1 MTGITIALLLFAG
14 MLLLMALRVPIAMA
28 MMVPGVIGYV
38 ALSGWPSLLNALK
51 GLAYARLAN
60 YDLTVIPLFLLM
72 GAFASQGGLS
82 RSLFQAGN
90 AVIGHLKG
98 GLAMAA
104 VLACAAFGSICGS
117 SIATAATMTKVA
129 LPEMRAMN
137 YSGKLATGALAA
149 GGTLGIM
156 IPPSVIL
163 ILYAILAEQNIAKLF
178 AAAVI
183 PGLIATAGYC
193 IAIAVYVRL
202 HPTEGPATRRHTWP
216 ELLTALKN
224 VWAVAAV
231 FLLVFGGIYTGWF
244 TPTEAAAV
252 GAAATFVVAIARGE
266 LDLAGIKACF
276 YDTAMTSGM
285 IFMLFLGA
293 DILNSALA
301 LSQFPAA
308 LAGAVENSGLP
319 PVAVVAGILIFY
331 VVLGC
336 VMDEISMILLTLPI
350 FLPTVAGLDL
360 FGLGPSEKII
370 WFGILILMVVEIGLI
385 MPPVGLNVYVING
398 LARDIPIA
406 DTYRG
411 VMPFVAS
418 DFIRTALLL
427 AFPSLSL
434 WLVRILVP

>member
-1 MTGITIALLLFAG
+1 MTGVTIALVLFAG

-38 ALSGWPSLLNALK
+38 AISGWPSLLNALK

-90 AVIGHLKG
+90 AVIGHLRG

-129 LPEMRAMN
+129 LPEMRAMK
-137 YSGKLATGALAA
+137 YSGRLATGTLAA

-163 ILYAILAEQNIAKLF
+163 VLYAILAEQNIAKLF
-178 AAAVI
+178 AAALI
-183 PGLIATAGYC
+183 PGLIATVGYC
-193 IAIAVYVRL
+193 IAIAVYVRF
-202 HPTEGPATRRHTWP
+202 HPAEGPASRRRTWP
-216 ELLTALKN
+216 ELLVALKN

-231 FLLVFGGIYTGWF
+231 FLVVFGGIYTGWF

-252 GAAATFVVAIARGE
+252 GAAATFVVAMARGE
-266 LDLAGIKACF
+266 LDLAGIKTCF

-293 DILNSALA
+293 DILNSTLA

-308 LAGAVENSGLP
+308 LSGIVQNSGLP
-319 PVAVVAGILIFY
+319 PLAVIAGILVFY

-360 FGLGPSEKII
+360 FGLNPTDKII

-398 LARDIPIA
+398 LARDIPIR
-406 DTYRG
+406 DTYIG
-411 VMPFVAS
+411 VMPFLAS

-427 AFPSLSL
+427 AFPALSL
-434 WLVRILVP
+434 WLVKVLVP

>member
-1 MTGITIALLLFAG
+1 VSGVTIALLLFGG
-14 MLLLMALRVPIAMA
+14 MLLLMAIRVPIAMA

-38 ALSGWPSLLNALK
+38 AIAGWPSLLNAMK
-51 GLAYARLAN
+51 GLAFARLAN

-82 RSLFQAGN
+82 RSLFLAAN
-90 AVIGHLKG
+90 AVIGHLRG

-117 SIATAATMTKVA
+117 SIATAATMAKVA
-129 LPEMRAMN
+129 LPEMRAMK
-137 YSGKLATGALAA
+137 YSGRLSTGALAA

-163 ILYAILAEQNIAKLF
+163 VLYAILAEQNIAKLF
-178 AAAVI
+178 AAALI
-183 PGLIATAGYC
+183 PGLIATVGYC
-193 IAIAVYVRL
+193 IAIAVYVRFR
-202 HPTEGPATRRHTWP
+202 PQEGPASERRSKAQ
-216 ELLTALKN
+216 LVAALKD
-224 VWAVAAV
+224 VWPVAAV

-244 TPTEAAAV
+244 TPTEAAAI
-252 GAAATFVVAIARGE
+252 GAAATFVVAILRGE
-266 LDLAGIKACF
+266 LDLAGIKDCF

-293 DILNSALA
+293 DILNSTLA

-308 LAGAVENSGLP
+308 LAGVVENSGLP
-319 PVAVVAGILIFY
+319 PLAVIAGILVFY

-350 FLPTVAGLDL
+350 FLPTVAGLEL
-360 FGLGPSEKII
+360 FGLNPTDKII
-370 WFGILILMVVEIGLI
+370 WFGILVLMVVEIGLI

-398 LARDIPIA
+398 LARDIPIRE
-406 DTYRG
+406 TYAG
-411 VMPFVAS
+411 VMPFIAS

-427 AFPSLSL
+427 AFPALSL
-434 WLVRILVP
+434 WLVKILVP

>member
-1 MTGITIALLLFAG
+1 MSGVTIALLLFG
-14 MLLLMALRVPIAMA
+14 SMLLLMAIRVPIAMA

-38 ALSGWPSLLNALK
+38 AISGWPSLLSALK
-51 GLAYARLAN
+51 GLAFARLAN

-82 RSLFQAGN
+82 RSLFLAGN
-90 AVIGHLKG
+90 AVIGHLRG

-117 SIATAATMTKVA
+117 SIATAATMAKVA
-129 LPEMRAMN
+129 LPEMRAMK
-137 YSGKLATGALAA
+137 YSGRLATGSLAA

-163 ILYAILAEQNIAKLF
+163 VLYAILAEQNIAKLF

-183 PGLIATAGYC
+183 PGLIATVGYC
-193 IAIAVYVRL
+193 IAIAVYVRFR
-202 HPTEGPATRRHTWP
+202 PEEGPASPRRTRG
-216 ELLTALKN
+216 ELLLALKN
-224 VWAVAAV
+224 VWPVAGV
-231 FLLVFGGIYTGWF
+231 FLLVFGGIYGGWF
-244 TPTEAAAV
+244 TPTEAAAI
-252 GAAATFVVAIARGE
+252 GAAATFVVAMARGE
-266 LDLAGIKACF
+266 LDLAGIKSCF

-293 DILNSALA
+293 DILNSTLA
-301 LSQFPAA
+301 LSQFPAS
-308 LAGAVENSGLP
+308 LSGIIENSGLP
-319 PVAVVAGILIFY
+319 PVAVIAGILLFY

-350 FLPTVAGLDL
+350 FLPTVAGLEL
-360 FGLGPSEKII
+360 FGLGPSDKII
-370 WFGILILMVVEIGLI
+370 WFGILVLMVVEIGLI

-398 LARDIPIA
+398 LARDIPIR
-406 DTYRG
+406 DTYIG
-411 VMPFVAS
+411 VMPFIVS

-427 AFPSLSL
+427 AFPALSL
-434 WLVRILVP
+434 WLVKVLVP

>member
-1 MTGITIALLLFAG
+1 MSGITIAVLLFAG
-14 MLLLMALRVPIAMA
+14 MLMLMALRVPIAMA
-28 MMVPGVIGYV
+28 MMLPGVIGYA
-38 ALSGWPSLLNALK
+38 ALSGWPSLLNAMK

-90 AVIGHLKG
+90 AFIGHLRG
-98 GLAMAA
+98 GLAMAS

-163 ILYAILAEQNIAKLF
+163 ILYAIIAEQNIAKLF

-202 HPTEGPATRRHTWP
+202 YPAEGPASRRQTWG
-216 ELLTALKN
+216 ERLTAIKN
-224 VWAVAAV
+224 VWAVAAI
-231 FLLVFGGIYTGWF
+231 FLLVFGGIYSGWF
-244 TPTEAAAV
+244 TPTEAAAI
-252 GAAATFVVAIARGE
+252 GAAATFVVALARGE
-266 LDLAGIKACF
+266 LDLAGIKDCF

-285 IFMLFLGA
+285 IFVLFLGA

-301 LSQFPAA
+301 LSQFPGA
-308 LAGAVENSGLP
+308 LAGAVANSGLP

-331 VVLGC
+331 VILGC

-350 FLPTVAGLDL
+350 FLPTVAGLEL

-398 LARDIPIA
+398 LAKDVPIA

-411 VMPFVAS
+411 VMPFVIS

-427 AFPSLSL
+427 AFPALSL

>member
-1 MTGITIALLLFAG
+1 MLLFGG

-28 MMVPGVIGYV
+28 MMVPGVVGYV

-51 GLAYARLAN
+51 GIAFARLAN

-90 AVIGHLKG
+90 AVIGHLRG

-117 SIATAATMTKVA
+117 SIATAATMAKVA

-137 YSGKLATGALAA
+137 YSGRLSTGALAA

-163 ILYAILAEQNIAKLF
+163 VLYAILAEQNIAKLF
-178 AAAVI
+178 AAALI
-183 PGLIATAGYC
+183 PGLIATLGYC
-193 IAIAVYVRL
+193 LAIAVYVRL
-202 HPTEGPATRRHTWP
+202 RPEEGPPSVRRTRR
-216 ELLTALKN
+216 ELLTALKD
-224 VWAVAAV
+224 VWPVAGV
-231 FLLVFGGIYTGWF
+231 FLLVFGGIYSGWF
-244 TPTEAAAV
+244 TPTEAAAI
-252 GAAATFVVAIARGE
+252 GAAATFIVAVARGE
-266 LDLAGIKACF
+266 LRLAGIKSCF

-293 DILNSALA
+293 DILNSTLA

-308 LAGAVENSGLP
+308 LSGIVENSGLP
-319 PVAVVAGILIFY
+319 PLAVIIGILLFY

-350 FLPTVAGLDL
+350 FLPTVAGLEL
-360 FGLGPSEKII
+360 FGLNPTDKII
-370 WFGILILMVVEIGLI
+370 WFGILVLMVVEIGLI
-385 MPPVGLNVYVING
+385 MPPVGLNVYVINA
-398 LARDIPIA
+398 LARDIPIR
-406 DTYRG
+406 DTYIG
-411 VMPFVAS
+411 VMPFIAS

-427 AFPSLSL
+427 AFPALSL
-434 WLVRILVP
+434 WLVGVLVP

>member
-1 MTGITIALLLFAG
+1 MSGVTIALLLFGG
-14 MLLLMALRVPIAMA
+14 MLLLMAIRVPIAMA

-38 ALSGWPSLLNALK
+38 AIAGWPSLLNAMK
-51 GLAYARLAN
+51 GLAFARLAN

-82 RSLFQAGN
+82 RSLFLAAN
-90 AVIGHLKG
+90 AVIGHLRG

-117 SIATAATMTKVA
+117 SIATAATMAKVA
-129 LPEMRAMN
+129 LPEMRAMR
-137 YSGKLATGALAA
+137 YSGRLSTGALAA

-163 ILYAILAEQNIAKLF
+163 VLYAILAEQNIAKLF
-178 AAAVI
+178 AAALI
-183 PGLIATAGYC
+183 PGLIATVGYC
-193 IAIAVYVRL
+193 IAIAVYVRFR
-202 HPTEGPATRRHTWP
+202 PQEGPASERRSKAQ
-216 ELLTALKN
+216 LLAALKD
-224 VWAVAAV
+224 VWPVAAV

-244 TPTEAAAV
+244 TPTEAAAI
-252 GAAATFVVAIARGE
+252 GAAATFVVAILRGE
-266 LDLAGIKACF
+266 LDLAGIKDCF

-293 DILNSALA
+293 DILNSTLA

-308 LAGAVENSGLP
+308 LAGVIENSGLP
-319 PVAVVAGILIFY
+319 PLAVIAGILIFY

-350 FLPTVAGLDL
+350 FLPTVAGLEL
-360 FGLGPSEKII
+360 FGLNPTDKII
-370 WFGILILMVVEIGLI
+370 WFGILVLMVVEIGLI

-398 LARDIPIA
+398 LARDIPIRE
-406 DTYRG
+406 TYLG
-411 VMPFVAS
+411 VMPFIAS
-418 DFIRTALLL
+418 DFIRTGLLL
-427 AFPSLSL
+427 AFPALSL
-434 WLVRILVP
+434 WLVKILVP